1 MMNSHCAS
9 VMSREKV
16 GRGSFS
22 SLAFEEAGLVWQEV
36 QVVLGV
42 LAGCEAPEP
51 GGQDPRL
58 GSLQESHSHSLG
70 CHTP

>member
-1 MMNSHCAS
+1 MNSHCAS

-22 SLAFEEAGLVWQEV
+22 SLAFEEAGLVWA
-36 QVVLGV
+36 GGPGG
-42 LAGCEAPEP
+42 AGCEAPEP

-58 GSLQESHSHSLG
+58 GSLQESQSHSLG
-70 CHTP
+70 CQTQ